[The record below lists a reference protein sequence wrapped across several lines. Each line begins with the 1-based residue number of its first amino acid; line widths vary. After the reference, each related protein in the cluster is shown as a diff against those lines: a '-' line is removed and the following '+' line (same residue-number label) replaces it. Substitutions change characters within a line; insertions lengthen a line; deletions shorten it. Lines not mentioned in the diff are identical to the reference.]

1 MILWIILFLLVVG
14 ISFLLAL
21 RSMRDYQEIPQ
32 TKTTEYGLFRIR
44 QIENFDENILN
55 SLREHINAE
64 SLILSIERLFKGKQ
78 TALVVFGP
86 KKVLGNFAD
95 RLNLLELEDYAA
107 DLNHEDT
114 STWEIGMKN
123 SKNISSENLNN
134 IFKNMPEL
142 AGEDQFF
149 WQVVLGKHQTQIR
162 AAFFN
167 KDSQRREVLIPLLQD
182 LGAGELVK
190 IPRPFSKEQMMGFYQ
205 LRSVANDSGMPVL
218 TSSEITQ
225 LIKI

>member
-1 MILWIILFLLVVG
+1 MILWIILFLLIVG

-32 TKTTEYGLFRIR
+32 TKTTEYGLFLIR

-55 SLREHINAE
+55 SLREHIHAE
-64 SLILSIERLFKGKQ
+64 NLILSIERLFKGKQ
-78 TALVVFGP
+78 TALAVFGP

-95 RLNLLELEDYAA
+95 RLNLLELEDYA

-114 STWEIGMKN
+114 FTWEIGMKN
-123 SKNISSENLNN
+123 SKNISLENLNN
-134 IFKNMPEL
+134 NFKNMPEL

-149 WQVVLGKHQTQIR
+149 WQVVIGKNQTQIR

-167 KDSQRREVLIPLLQD
+167 KDPQRREVLIPLLQD
-182 LGAGELVK
+182 LGAGKLVK

-205 LRSVANDSGMPVL
+205 LRSVSKDSGMPVL

>member
-149 WQVVLGKHQTQIR
+149 WQVVLGKNQTQIR

>member
-32 TKTTEYGLFRIR
+32 TKTTEYGLFLIR
-44 QIENFDENILN
+44 QIENFNENILN

-78 TALVVFGP
+78 TALAVFGP

-134 IFKNMPEL
+134 IFRNMPEF
-142 AGEDQFF
+142 ADEDQFF
-149 WQVVLGKHQTQIR
+149 WQVVLGKNRTQIR

-167 KDSQRREVLIPLLQD
+167 KDLQRREVLIPLLQN

-205 LRSVANDSGMPVL
+205 LRSVSNDSGISVL

>member
-1 MILWIILFLLVVG
+1 MILWIILFLLIVG

-32 TKTTEYGLFRIR
+32 TKTTEYGLFLIR

-55 SLREHINAE
+55 SLREHIHAE
-64 SLILSIERLFKGKQ
+64 NLILSIERLFKGKQ
-78 TALVVFGP
+78 TALAVFGP

-95 RLNLLELEDYAA
+95 RLNLLELEDYA

-114 STWEIGMKN
+114 FTWEIGMKN
-123 SKNISSENLNN
+123 SKNISLENLNN
-134 IFKNMPEL
+134 NFKNMPEL

-149 WQVVLGKHQTQIR
+149 WQVVIGKNQTQIR

-167 KDSQRREVLIPLLQD
+167 KDPQRREVLIPLLQD

-190 IPRPFSKEQMMGFYQ
+190 IPRPFSKEQMMSFYQ
-205 LRSVANDSGMPVL
+205 LRSVSKDSGMPVL